1 MKWTRIRSR
10 PEVTVHPYTSK
21 IIVTNGTNS
30 NLIPGYIYVTV
41 SRPTHVRSLSVAFTG
56 TYSVRWANGVGVDGQ
71 DYIQHK
77 LFHYEKVALTER
89 NLASTTKPR
98 HMIEG
103 PQVLSNRDI
112 GSGWEEITYD
122 NSSSSSSSEDELDP
136 PSYSQDPEDKA
147 HHARDNSRSFIL
159 PEGTHRFEFVIVVPP
174 RMPSTVISHMGGI
187 TYQLSAYLKTR
198 GHLGMPASMRTDCS
212 VHIVN
217 IPARFSLM
225 QTSLPINDEAI
236 FTRQIEDSWWILVK
250 VASCTTSPEDTLQ
263 LSACLSW
270 PEKCDY
276 YDNIEDYL
284 ELRAVQ
290 MDLCESTV
298 HRSIRT
304 GEVLKDVTLTIATS
318 INGKTNVLGDES
330 FDSAPPSY
338 DRIQAE
344 DILSVSNP
352 GKLQESDTF
361 KLEDAI
367 LFAESHA
374 RSSAE
379 RSEGQVRG
387 MFNDSHAREF
397 QLQIPRQREMD
408 GKSAKIS
415 GVHIDCRSAP
425 ISINH
430 RLQITLKILDKE
442 SQKLHLVPFHCRIIV
457 IPEVESFLLPAY
469 TSSLQDT
476 RVQ

>member
-1 MKWTRIRSR
+1 MKWTSNRCK

-21 IIVTNGTNS
+21 IIVTNGNNS
-30 NLIPGYIYVTV
+30 NLIPGYIYITVT
-41 SRPTHVRSLSVAFTG
+41 RPTHVRSLSVAFTG
-56 TYSVRWANGVGVDGQ
+56 TYSVRWASGVGLDDQ
-71 DYIQHK
+71 EYIQHK
-77 LFHYEKVALTER
+77 IFHYEKIRLTEK
-89 NLASTTKPR
+89 NLVSTSKPR
-98 HMIEG
+98 QTIAG
-103 PQVLSNRDI
+103 PQIPSDKDL
-112 GSGWEEITYD
+112 GSGWEEIAYD
-122 NSSSSSSSEDELDP
+122 SSSSSEYELGP
-136 PSYSQDPEDKA
+136 PSYTQDPEDKISRA
-147 HHARDNSRSFIL
+147 QVNSRSFIL
-159 PEGTHRFEFVIVVPP
+159 SEGTHRFEFVIVVPP

-198 GHLGMPASMRTDCS
+198 GHLGMSASMRTDCS
-212 VHIVN
+212 IHIVN
-217 IPARFSLM
+217 IPMRYSLM

-236 FTRQIEDSWWILVK
+236 FTRQIEEAWWILVK

-270 PEKCDY
+270 PEKCGY
-276 YDNIEDYL
+276 YDNIENYL

-304 GEVLKDVTLTIATS
+304 GEILKDVTLTIATS
-318 INGKTNVLGDES
+318 INGKNNILGDET
-330 FDSAPPSY
+330 FDSVPPSY
-338 DRIQAE
+338 DMIQAE
-344 DILSVSNP
+344 DILSVSNLNKP
-352 GKLQESDTF
+352 QENDTF

-374 RSSAE
+374 QSSAE

-387 MFNDSHAREF
+387 MFNESHAREF
-397 QLQIPRQREMD
+397 RLRIPRQREMD
-408 GKSAKIS
+408 GKSTKIS

-430 RLQITLKILDKE
+430 RLQITLKILDKV

-469 TSSLQDT
+469 TSSLQDM

>member
-1 MKWTRIRSR
+1 MKWTSAKNR

-21 IIVTNGTNS
+21 IIVTNGANS

-41 SRPTHVRSLSVAFTG
+41 SRPTHVRSLSIAFTG
-56 TYSVRWANGVGVDGQ
+56 TYSVRWADGVGVEGQ

-77 LFHYEKVALTER
+77 LFHYERVPLTER
-89 NLASTTKPR
+89 NLVSTSKPKQI
-98 HMIEG
+98 IEG
-103 PQVLSNRDI
+103 PPALSNKDL
-112 GSGWEEITYD
+112 GSGWEEITYYD
-122 NSSSSSSSEDELDP
+122 SSSSSSSEDELNSP
-136 PSYSQDPEDKA
+136 EYTQDLENKVPNA
-147 HHARDNSRSFIL
+147 GNSSRSFLL

-198 GHLGMPASMRTDCS
+198 GQLGMPVSTRRDCS

-250 VASCTTSPEDTLQ
+250 VASCTTSPEDMLQ
-263 LSACLSW
+263 LSCCLSW

-276 YDNIEDYL
+276 DANIENYL

-318 INGKTNVLGDES
+318 INGKTNVQDDGS
-330 FDSAPPSY
+330 FDSSPPSY

-344 DILSVSNP
+344 DILSVLNP
-352 GKLQESDTF
+352 SKLQESDTF

-367 LFAESHA
+367 QFAESHA
-374 RSSAE
+374 RSYTE
-379 RSEGQVRG
+379 RTEGQVRG

-397 QLQIPRQREMD
+397 QLQIPRQREMN
-408 GKSAKIS
+408 GRSEKIS

-430 RLQITLKILDKE
+430 RLQITLKILDKK

-469 TSSLQDT
+469 TSSLQDV